1 MSLLRKKKF
10 RMGVFCVSGALILY
24 NVYFFTLGKKKPES
38 ASSAS
43 KKKTAPADEKSA
55 GDAKPD
61 GSWGE
66 VHKATPPG
74 SPAAAAADPAAK
86 ALSFGRDP
94 FVLPDEEKAGKTFEA
109 LFRERLEAGRGAE
122 NTPLHEVLAQLGV
135 LQLTGIL
142 HDATKPVAVINHR
155 LVRPGDTLLN
165 GFFDVVAVDPD
176 AVRVRHGGKDFR
188 VPLPEK
194 KVVETGSSRDASLP
208 AAPPAEKE

>member
-10 RMGVFCVSGALILY
+10 RIGVFCVSGALILY
-24 NVYFFTLGKKKPES
+24 NVYFFTLGKKKPEK
-38 ASSAS
+38 APAGE
-43 KKKTAPADEKSA
+43 KKKKSAPAEDGS
-55 GDAKPD
+55 GSKPDD

-66 VHKATPPG
+66 VKKATPPG
-74 SPAAAAADPAAK
+74 SPAAAAADPTAK
-86 ALSFGRDP
+86 TFGRDP
-94 FVLPDEEKAGKTFEA
+94 FVLPEEEKAGKTFEA
-109 LFRERLEAGRGAE
+109 IFRERLEAGRGAE

-142 HDATKPVAVINHR
+142 HDERKPVAVINHR

-194 KVVETGSSRDASLP
+194 KVVETAPPSRDASLP